1 MREPA
6 PRPFEGLISDAKVRP
21 KGRAEPHIFREL
33 PGLRALPW
41 MPLVHAPTAVEP
53 CDAIA
58 DWLGRD
64 GVFMKRD
71 DLASPLYGGN
81 KVRRYEF
88 VLADLFAQGKK
99 RIVTAG
105 GIASTQ
111 AMATSLFGHALQ
123 LPVRII
129 HFGQPITRF
138 ARNAIL
144 TNVSAGAELVWGGN
158 YLTAIW
164 RTWRSMSKE
173 SYLILPG
180 AANALANLGYIDAML
195 ELGEQVARG
204 EMPKPDAIVLPTGS
218 SGTLAALALGA
229 SWLGWDTEIIGVRIA
244 PPYACNRFT
253 IGAIVRHTDRFLARH
268 DPKWTRRS
276 HRVNYSL
283 YGGALGP
290 GYGYPTPEAIE
301 AIPQLTRLTSEEG
314 EVTYSGKAL
323 AALRTLGQSE
333 RWKNKTLL
341 LWNTLSTPRPKIDPT
356 AIERVPAPLRFVFER
371 PCVA

>member
-1 MREPA
+1 
-6 PRPFEGLISDAKVRP
+6 
-21 KGRAEPHIFREL
+21 
-33 PGLRALPW
+33 

-58 DWLGRD
+58 DWLDRT

-88 VLADLFAQGKK
+88 VLADLFERNKT

-105 GIASTQ
+105 GLASTQ
-111 AMATSLFGHALQ
+111 AMATSLFGQALG
-123 LPVRII
+123 LPVRIV
-129 HFGQPITRF
+129 HFDQPITRF

-144 TNVSAGAELVWGGN
+144 TNAAAGAELVWGGN
-158 YLTAIW
+158 YLMTIW
-164 RTWRSMSKE
+164 RTWRSLHKG
-173 SYLILPG
+173 SYLIFPG

-195 ELGEQVARG
+195 ELAEQVARG

-229 SWLGWDTEIIGVRIA
+229 SWLGWDTEIIGVRITL
-244 PPYACNRFT
+244 PIACNRLT
-253 IGAIVRHTDRFLARH
+253 IGSIVRNTDRFLAKH

-283 YGGALGP
+283 YGDALGP
-290 GYGYPTPEAIE
+290 GYGYATRESIE
-301 AIPQLTRLTSEEG
+301 AIPQLTRLTGQEG

-341 LWNTLSTPRPKIDPT
+341 LWNTLSTPRPL
-356 AIERVPAPLRFVFER
+356 VPEGALALVPESLRFVFER
-371 PCVA
+371 PCTA